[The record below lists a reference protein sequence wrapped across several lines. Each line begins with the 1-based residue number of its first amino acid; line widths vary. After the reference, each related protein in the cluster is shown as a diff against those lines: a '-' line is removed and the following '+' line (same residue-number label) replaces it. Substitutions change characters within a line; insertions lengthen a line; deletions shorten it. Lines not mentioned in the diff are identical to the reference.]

1 MTFRFFNQPM
11 FQFNQE
17 HGFNI
22 MNFLLAGI
30 CTFLLLAPAA
40 CIIKERQMRKLS
52 AICCDL
58 NFSKKAYVVSH
69 ENEITTAAQ

>member
-1 MTFRFFNQPM
+1 
-11 FQFNQE
+11 
-17 HGFNI
+17 